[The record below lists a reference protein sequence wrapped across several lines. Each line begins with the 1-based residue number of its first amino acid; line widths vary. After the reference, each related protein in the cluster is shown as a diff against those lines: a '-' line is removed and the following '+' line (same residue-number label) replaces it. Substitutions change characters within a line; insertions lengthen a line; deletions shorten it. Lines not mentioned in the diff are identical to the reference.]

1 MSSFPSDERGT
12 ERKEMGQTTAEP
24 SSLEEGKT
32 VSPTTS
38 TTDEKSPPPAYPD
51 VDRSDSIVA
60 AEIHRTIQIQSSIGV
75 LRVLRRAEEWID
87 SKVGIELRGIDRI
100 PEEEKQPPSQW
111 NIFLLWW
118 SLNVH
123 VGVLPLGVLGPAF
136 GLSLKASIAASV
148 LGTALGAL
156 CTAFTGTL
164 GPKVRFWD
172 DCRCRRVKRTN
183 FFSLRLACDKS
194 RVLGIRKSSL
204 PHLQHIPLMNC
215 H

>member
-1 MSSFPSDERGT
+1 MSSFHPEERST

-38 TTDEKSPPPAYPD
+38 NTDEKSSPPPAYPD
-51 VDRSDSIVA
+51 VDRSDSIIA

-156 CTAFTGTL
+156 CTAYTGTL
-164 GPKVRFWD
+164 GPRVRQQ
-172 DCRCRRVKRTN
+172 DCQSHLGKWTDL
-183 FFSLRLACDKS
+183 FSLRLACAKS
-194 RVLGIRKSSL
+194 RVRGTRKSFVGNV
-204 PHLQHIPLMNC
+204 QHSPLTNC
-215 H
+215 R

>member
-1 MSSFPSDERGT
+1 
-12 ERKEMGQTTAEP
+12 MGQTTAEP
-24 SSLEEGKT
+24 SSLEEGET
-32 VSPTTS
+32 LSPTTS
-38 TTDEKSPPPAYPD
+38 DINEKSSPPPAYPD
-51 VDRSDSIVA
+51 VERSDSVVA

-136 GLSLKASIAASV
+136 GLALKPSIAASV

-156 CTAFTGTL
+156 CTAYTGTL
-164 GPKVRFWD
+164 GPRVRYWEKVLLLPGEAADLCPF
-172 DCRCRRVKRTN
+172 
-183 FFSLRLACDKS
+183 RLACVKS
-194 RVLGIRKSSL
+194 RVLDTRKSFL
-204 PHLQHIPLMNC
+204 GDLLHVPLMNG